1 MSASRHPK
9 LIVQTERRVL
19 GVLCQGTAEG
29 SARETA
35 RRHLRDYRW
44 REPLHQVVFEVL
56 MAMPGDAPAL
66 ARDQLPARLTRK
78 GFPDVDW
85 EQFFEPHSLSLE
97 EAGTLMRELHQSQS

>member
-1 MSASRHPK
+1 MSASRDPK

-19 GVLCQGTAEG
+19 VVLCQGTAEG

-35 RRHLRDYRW
+35 KRHLRDYRW

-66 ARDQLPARLTRK
+66 VRDQLPARLTRK

-97 EAGTLMRELHQSQS
+97 EVKALMRELRQS